1 MTETLPRSLLVITAF
16 WNKIGLIASLI
27 LIGLSLSAQS
37 KIEGERLRLFNEQFF
52 AAENAKN
59 RDELDKA
66 LVLFEAL
73 HQKDPEN
80 ALVHYELAQL
90 YAREEDQAK
99 AIYHAER
106 AQDLDPDNS
115 WYFRLLLAV
124 YEQFGLQESLQKS
137 LKAALRK
144 NPENEAL
151 HFQLAESYYRSGK
164 SDKALNQLEK
174 LEALI
179 GVQEQ
184 ISNQKK
190 SIYLEIGDLDGAVL
204 ELKKLIQ
211 KYPKNLDYRG
221 SLGQVYQ
228 ANGKVE
234 EAFQVYQEMLLIDSL
249 DPRPHLDLANYY
261 QEKGDLHQSLFHL
274 KQAMGSSQLDMER
287 KIAVLLSLF
296 EVSSKDSL
304 LTAKSFELLDEIVSQ
319 EPEDPRIYAMYGDYL
334 SREGRDREAIS
345 FYKKALAYGEKFQIW
360 EQILLIEM
368 QNRLFEDLRN
378 DAPEAIESFPN
389 QPLPYLLAGIA
400 HQEGDK
406 LNEALEFL
414 EDGLTY
420 VFNNARLQSEFYLQ
434 LAAVYHDLENHRESD
449 NYFDEVLA
457 INPKHAGALNNYAYY
472 LSQRDERLEE
482 ALEMSTLANTLSPEN
497 PVYLDT
503 KAWILHRLERN
514 EEAKP
519 ILERALVLMVAD
531 DAELLEHYG
540 DILRAL
546 AENDLARIQYE
557 KAQNIQFSEER
568 AKKLNDLP

>member
-1 MTETLPRSLLVITAF
+1 VITAF
-16 WNKIGLIASLI
+16 WNKIGLTTSLI

-106 AQDLDPDNS
+106 AQDLEPDNS

-137 LKAALRK
+137 LKTALRE

-164 SDKALNQLEK
+164 SDKALNQLNK

-190 SIYLEIGDLDGAVL
+190 SIYLEIGDLEGAVL

-228 ANGKVE
+228 ANGKIE

-261 QEKGDLHQSLFHL
+261 QEKGDLHQSLYHL

-378 DAPEAIESFPN
+378 DAPQAIESFPN

-400 HQEGDK
+400 LQEG
-406 LNEALEFL
+406 NELKKAQEFL
-414 EDGLTY
+414 EEGLTY

-434 LAAVYHDLENHRESD
+434 LAAVYHDLQNHRESD
-449 NYFDEVLA
+449 YYFDEVLA

-472 LSQRDERLEE
+472 LSLRDERLDE

-546 AENDLARIQYE
+546 AEIDLARVQYE

>member
-1 MTETLPRSLLVITAF
+1 MITAF
-16 WNKIGLIASLI
+16 WNKIGLTTSLI

-73 HQKDPEN
+73 HQKDPDN

-106 AQDLDPDNS
+106 AQDLDPDNN

-137 LKAALRK
+137 LKAALRE

-164 SDKALNQLEK
+164 SDKALNQLNK
-174 LEALI
+174 LESLI

-228 ANGKVE
+228 ANGKIE
-234 EAFQVYQEMLLIDSL
+234 EAFQVYQGMLLIDSL

-296 EVSSKDSL
+296 EVSNMDSL

-334 SREGRDREAIS
+334 SREGRDKEAIS

-378 DAPEAIESFPN
+378 DAPQAIESFPN

-400 HQEGDK
+400 HQEGNK

-414 EDGLTY
+414 EEGLTY

-472 LSQRDERLEE
+472 LSLRDERLDE

-519 ILERALVLMVAD
+519 ILERALVLMVAN

-546 AENDLARIQYE
+546 AENDLARVQYE

>member
-1 MTETLPRSLLVITAF
+1 MITAF
-16 WNKIGLIASLI
+16 WNKIGLTTSLI

-106 AQDLDPDNS
+106 AQDLEPDNS

-137 LKAALRK
+137 LKTALRE

-164 SDKALNQLEK
+164 SDKALNQLNK

-190 SIYLEIGDLDGAVL
+190 SIYLEIGDLEGAVL

-228 ANGKVE
+228 ANGKIE

-261 QEKGDLHQSLFHL
+261 QEKGDLHQSLYHL

-378 DAPEAIESFPN
+378 DAPQAIESFPN

-400 HQEGDK
+400 LQEG
-406 LNEALEFL
+406 NELKKAQEFL
-414 EDGLTY
+414 EEGLTY

-434 LAAVYHDLENHRESD
+434 LAAVYHDLQNHRESD
-449 NYFDEVLA
+449 YYFDEVLA

-472 LSQRDERLEE
+472 LSLRDERLDE

-546 AENDLARIQYE
+546 AEIDLARVQYE